1 MLVTSGNYIQLFIGW
16 EGVGLCS
23 YFLINFWFTRLL
35 ANKSAL
41 KAMLVNRIGDIFLLI
56 SFGLIYYIF
65 LSFDFCLIFSLIN
78 YYKYSY
84 IFLFGYY
91 FHSYSLISFFLLLGA
106 FGKSAQ
112 LGLHT
117 WLPDAMEGPTPVSA
131 LIHAATMVTAGVFLI
146 IRSSFFFNYS
156 YLILFILLFIGS
168 ATAFFGS
175 VVACF
180 QYDIKKIIAY
190 STCSQLGYM
199 FVSCGLMHY
208 DLALFHLFNH
218 AFFKALL
225 FLSSGVLIH
234 GLLDEQDI
242 RKMGGLLFFY
252 PFIYISFFIGSY
264 SLMGLPFLSGFFS
277 KDLILET
284 AFSFF
289 EVNYFYI
296 YFLLIVSAAFTIV
309 YSLKLLYFVFFSFPK
324 NSFICYN
331 LLSYESIFI
340 LLVLFFLNLLS
351 IFSGYFFKDLF
362 FGSGSYFFCFSISY
376 FFTSLN
382 IYNNFEYLFF
392 SVKLIPIFLFIFIFF
407 LCFFFFRLKEEF
419 LYIYSYKS
427 NSKSNYNYIFFYFF
441 NKKFFFDYIYNFYI
455 SLKILDISYFIFY
468 KKIDKNLLEILGSNG
483 FYFLFFNISKFLSLI
498 FSNYFNIYIIVLIVG
513 FLFYYIYIYFV
524 LLDLFIFF
532 FLYIF
537 FFFLKKKN
545 IN

>member
-1 MLVTSGNYIQLFIGW
+1 MIILVTSGNYIQLFIGW

-35 ANKSAL
+35 ANKSSL

-131 LIHAATMVTAGVFLI
+131 LIHAATMVTAGIFLI

-156 YLILFILLFIGS
+156 YLVLFILLFIGS
-168 ATAFFGS
+168 LTALFGS
-175 VVACF
+175 LVACF

-296 YFLLIVSAAFTIV
+296 YLVLLLSAIFTIF
-309 YSLKLLYFVFFSFPK
+309 YSLKLFYFVFFNFPK
-324 NSFICYN
+324 NSFIFYN
-331 LLSYESIFI
+331 LISYESIFI
-340 LLVLFFLNLLS
+340 LVVLFFLNLLS
-351 IFSGYFFKDLF
+351 IFSGYIFKDLF
-362 FGSGSYFFCFSISY
+362 FGSGSYFFCFSIFY
-376 FFTSLN
+376 FFTGLN

-392 SVKLIPIFLFIFIFF
+392 LIKLIPIFIFILILFLFF
-407 LCFFFFRLKEEF
+407 YFFRLKKKF
-419 LYIYSYKS
+419 YIY
-427 NSKSNYNYIFFYFF
+427 NYNFFLSYVFFF

-455 SLKILDISYFIFY
+455 VLIILDMSYFIFY
-468 KKIDKNLLEILGSNG
+468 KKLDKNLLEIFGSNG
-483 FYFLFFNISKFLSLI
+483 FYFLFFKFSTFLSLI
-498 FSNYFNIYIIVLIVG
+498 FSNYFNIYIIFLIFG
-513 FLFYYIYIYFV
+513 FLFYYIYIYIY
-524 LLDLFIFF
+524 LLDLFIFL

-537 FFFLKKKN
+537 FFFLKKN